1 MSNEATLTN
10 RDYPQV
16 ISGDE
21 ELEGDLVT
29 LWHLAWSRRYF
40 ISIWAGLFGLMGL
53 YIALTATLIFR
64 AEAVVSAVHDTSMS
78 GKSESMANQLGGL
91 ANLVGVN
98 LTPGEDKGR
107 EAQAILQSRHL
118 VELFIQRENL
128 LPVLSENSGKPQT
141 LWKAVKGFKDGVLTI
156 REDKRTDLTTISMDW
171 RDPVVAAQWVTKF
184 IALGNEVIRDR
195 ALNDSTRNIEYLN
208 KQIEKTNVVEIQRV
222 MYNLIEQETKTLML
236 ANARLEYAFS
246 TVDPAV
252 APEIKIRP
260 QRSLIVLA
268 GIFLGALV
276 GFGIVFVRQAINKA
290 RRNSPARA

>member
-1 MSNEATLTN
+1 MSNERAS
-10 RDYPQV
+10 D
-16 ISGDE
+16 DD
-21 ELEGDLVT
+21 ELEGDLAT
-29 LWHLAWSRRYF
+29 LWRLAWSRRYF
-40 ISIWAGLFGLMGL
+40 ISIWAVSFGLVAL
-53 YIALTATLIFR
+53 YIALTATVIFR

-78 GKSESMANQLGGL
+78 GKSDSSMASQLGGL

-118 VELFIQRENL
+118 VEVFIQREHL
-128 LPVLSENSGKPQT
+128 LPVLSANSRKPLT
-141 LWKAVKGFKDGVLTI
+141 LWKAVKDFKDGVLTI
-156 REDKRTDLTTISMDW
+156 REDKRSDLTTISIEW
-171 RDPVVAAQWVTKF
+171 RDPAVAAMWVTKF
-184 IALGNEVIRDR
+184 IAYANEAIRDR
-195 ALNDSTRNIEYLN
+195 ALNDSTRNIDYLN
-208 KQIEKTNVVEIQRV
+208 KQIEKTNVVEVQRV

-252 APEIKIRP
+252 APEVKVRP

-276 GFGIVFVRQAINKA
+276 GFAIVFVRQAINKA
-290 RRNSPARA
+290 RRHSPAGA

>member
-1 MSNEATLTN
+1 MSNERT
-10 RDYPQV
+10 
-16 ISGDE
+16 SGDY

-29 LWHLAWSRRYF
+29 LWRLAWSRRYF
-40 ISIWAGLFGLMGL
+40 ISIWAGSFGLVAL
-53 YIALTATLIFR
+53 YIAITATPIFR

-78 GKSESMANQLGGL
+78 GKDDSSISSQLGGL

-128 LPVLSENSGKPQT
+128 VPVLSANSGKPLT
-141 LWKAVKGFKDGVLTI
+141 LWKAVKEFKDGVLTI
-156 REDKRTDLTTISMDW
+156 REDKRTDLTTISIDW
-171 RDPVVAAQWVTKF
+171 RDPAVAAKWVTKF
-184 IALGNEVIRDR
+184 IAYGNELIRDR

-208 KQIEKTNVVEIQRV
+208 KQIEKTNVVEVQRV

-236 ANARLEYAFS
+236 ANARLEYSFS

-252 APEIKIRP
+252 APEIKTRP

-276 GFGIVFVRQAINKA
+276 GFAIVYVRQAINKA
-290 RRNSPARA
+290 RRHSPAGT